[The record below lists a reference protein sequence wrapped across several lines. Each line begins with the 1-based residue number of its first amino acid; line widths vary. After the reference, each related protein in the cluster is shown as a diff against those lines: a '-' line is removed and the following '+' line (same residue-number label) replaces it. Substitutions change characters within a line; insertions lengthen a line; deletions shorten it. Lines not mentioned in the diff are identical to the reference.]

1 MGKWGFS
8 KLENR
13 GVKIFRRNFQAKLL
27 GEFRVE
33 WVFVHPDPMSA
44 VTCRRGKKKEHE
56 HQVAMRGFWKT
67 GKELSD
73 RAEISRI
80 SSWALGD
87 LNLWIS
93 ARSDNVKGGLVLVG
107 RNFRPDFPHE
117 GKVGGG
123 WNLAGF
129 LVGARATKCI
139 PPHPSATTGTED
151 RLTLSWFASLKRHEC
166 ASLTSKNFTN
176 IRIAYF
182 LKHKHNYLNMHKW
195 AKGRKCMGK
204 DQERL
209 PCQSSCYSYFSHNY
223 LERLHGNLYFFVDL
237 HPITSSQNS
246 KTVVKIFLFTWFF
259 TIFLNNKP

>member
-1 MGKWGFS
+1 
-8 KLENR
+8 
-13 GVKIFRRNFQAKLL
+13 
-27 GEFRVE
+27 
-33 WVFVHPDPMSA
+33 
-44 VTCRRGKKKEHE
+44 
-56 HQVAMRGFWKT
+56 MRGFWKT

-93 ARSDNVKGGLVLVG
+93 ARSDNVKGGGGLAG

-139 PPHPSATTGTED
+139 PPHPSATTETED

-166 ASLTSKNFTN
+166 ASLILVQMNWLVIFPQIWWILKNS
-176 IRIAYF
+176 AL
-182 LKHKHNYLNMHKW
+182 LKTQNRRNKT
-195 AKGRKCMGK
+195 
-204 DQERL
+204 RL
-209 PCQSSCYSYFSHNY
+209 GV
-223 LERLHGNLYFFVDL
+223 E
-237 HPITSSQNS
+237 
-246 KTVVKIFLFTWFF
+246 
-259 TIFLNNKP
+259 NK